1 MDISY
6 QIKQIYNNIATDFDI
21 SRVRIWPCVSD
32 FLNTFSANAKILD
45 NGCGNGKNM
54 LYRSDLNFKG
64 IDLSERLVE
73 ISKSKGLDVINGTMT
88 ALPYESNYFDG
99 IITVASY
106 HHLSTDDERSQAIC
120 EMYRVLKTGGRALIV
135 VWAMEQPEDSTFKF
149 TKSDE
154 LVRWKANKSNKSNEE
169 IYYRYYHI
177 YSEGELES
185 EILKFKPEFK
195 IAQVGWQKGNWFIQL
210 EK

>member
-1 MDISY
+1 MNVSQ
-6 QIKQIYNNIATDFDI
+6 QIKHIYNNISSDFNV

-32 FLNTFSANAKILD
+32 FLNSFSPQSEILD

-54 LYRSDLNFKG
+54 LYRTDLKFKG
-64 IDLSERLVE
+64 IDLSDKLVE
-73 ISKSKGLDVINGTMT
+73 ISKSKGLDVIEGSMT
-88 ALPYESNYFDG
+88 SLPYNSNSFDG

-106 HHLSTDDERSQAIC
+106 HHLSTDEERASAIN
-120 EMYRVLKTGGRALIV
+120 EMYRVLRPGGRALIV
-135 VWAMEQPEDSTFKF
+135 VWAMEQPEDSTFHF

-154 LVRWKANKSNKSNEE
+154 LVTWKSKKGE

-177 YSEGELES
+177 YSSGDLEK
-185 EILKFKPEFK
+185 EIRKFKPEFK
-195 IAQVGWQKGNWFIQL
+195 VEQVGWQKGNWFIRL